1 MAAAKK
7 ATGKARKSAAKK
19 TTRGK
24 AGGSKAAPKKAARKA
39 TAKKKTTPRKR
50 SGPVSRL
57 QQELPA
63 TLGEFSKGVRRQLNA
78 LERNIEK
85 SDWRYRRQ
93 TTRALRDAS
102 HLLGRLEADGDR
114 AWKRLTAQARREVLG
129 VLRSVERA
137 VEGPNPPGRKETRRS
152 PAKTAS
158 RARRRSTESSGS
170 GI

>member
-137 VEGPNPPGRKETRRS
+137 VEGPNPPSRKEAGRS
-152 PAKTAS
+152 RAKAAG
-158 RARRRSTESSGS
+158 RARRSSTEGSGS